1 MTILTLLQLKINN
14 MKLYTSPSCPV
25 CKSLKAY
32 LEQNKI
38 LFKEID
44 VTKNEEERN
53 SLEILTLPQLRFQ
66 DKLIIGF
73 NKTEVDKL
81 IKEYGEIHKDA
92 NA

>member
-1 MTILTLLQLKINN
+1 

>member
-1 MTILTLLQLKINN
+1 

-38 LFKEID
+38 LFKEIN

>member
-1 MTILTLLQLKINN
+1 

-44 VTKNEEERN
+44 VTENEEERN